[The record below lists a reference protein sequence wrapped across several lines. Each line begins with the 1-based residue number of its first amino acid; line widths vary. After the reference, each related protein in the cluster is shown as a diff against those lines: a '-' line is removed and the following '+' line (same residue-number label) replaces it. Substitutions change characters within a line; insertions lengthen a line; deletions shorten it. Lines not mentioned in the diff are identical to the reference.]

1 MPVDVSFKWDKLR
14 FFNFSTKA
22 HLRFWLVSSRQK
34 LIRSWQ
40 HQQLRSVSRVD
51 VQLTYGALLL
61 HLVNSHFEKKNQGNN
76 LNKRFPLFRGGSS
89 AAEWAPKVLQQQVH
103 ITSITYVHDEQ
114 TPFSN
119 VMFPIFSIRLLHVV
133 SYMFF
138 FLSEGV
144 QQNQL
149 GLGLSITKTHQGR

>member
-1 MPVDVSFKWDKLR
+1 MPIDVNFKWDEIASMLFNCTSFTR
-14 FFNFSTKA
+14 CGFFNNFSTNA
-22 HLRFWLVSSRQK
+22 HLRFWLGSSWQK

-40 HQQLRSVSRVD
+40 HQQLRSESRVD

-61 HLVNSHFEKKNQGNN
+61 HLVNSHFEKNQGNN
-76 LNKRFPLFRGGSS
+76 LNKRFPLFRGGLS

-133 SYMFF
+133 SYIFF
-138 FLSEGV
+138 SF
-144 QQNQL
+144 
-149 GLGLSITKTHQGR
+149 